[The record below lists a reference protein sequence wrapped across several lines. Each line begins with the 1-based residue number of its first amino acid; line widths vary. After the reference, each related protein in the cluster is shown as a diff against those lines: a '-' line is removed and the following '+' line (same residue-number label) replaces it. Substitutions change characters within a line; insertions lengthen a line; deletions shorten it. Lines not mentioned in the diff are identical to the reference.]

1 MADNG
6 ISTSTKANAFL
17 EKNVKVLVG
26 LIVVLLVLTGVAVA
40 GSSLN
45 KKGVEK
51 GLAEIDTIE
60 YSFKKGADEL
70 SAEDFSARQDKTLAD
85 LELLA
90 SKGGIV
96 GVRANMLKAE
106 ILFEKNDFENSR
118 SAWLKAAETKK
129 SAYTASICFYN
140 AAVCSENLNDLNS
153 AFDYYT
159 KAVSNEEFYLIDH
172 AYFSLG
178 RVNEAKGDVEAAL
191 DSYQKICDIH
201 PASSWAN
208 LAKTRIIAL
217 NASK

>member
-1 MADNG
+1 MADKE
-6 ISTSTKANAFL
+6 ITTSTKANAFL

-40 GSSLN
+40 TSSFN
-45 KKGVEK
+45 KKAVENE
-51 GLAEIDTIE
+51 LAEVDSIE
-60 YSFKKGADEL
+60 YSFKKDADDI
-70 SAEDFSARQDKTLAD
+70 SAEDFAARQDKALAD
-85 LELLA
+85 LEALV
-90 SKGGIV
+90 SKSGIV
-96 GVRANMLKAE
+96 GIRANMLKAE

-118 SAWLKAAETKK
+118 SAWLKAAEAKK

-140 AAVCSENLNDLNS
+140 AAVCSENLNDLNG
-153 AFDYYT
+153 AFDYYS

-178 RVNEAKGDVEAAL
+178 RVNEAKGDAEAAL
-191 DSYQKICDIH
+191 ASYQKICDVH

>member
-1 MADNG
+1 MADKE
-6 ISTSTKANAFL
+6 ITTSTKANAFL

-40 GSSLN
+40 TSSFN
-45 KKGVEK
+45 KKAVENE
-51 GLAEIDTIE
+51 LAEVDSIE
-60 YSFKKGADEL
+60 YSFKKDADDI
-70 SAEDFSARQDKTLAD
+70 SAEDFAARQDKALAD
-85 LELLA
+85 LEALV
-90 SKGGIV
+90 SKSGIV
-96 GVRANMLKAE
+96 GIRANMLKAE

-118 SAWLKAAETKK
+118 SAWLKAAEAKK

-140 AAVCSENLNDLNS
+140 AAVCSENLNDLNG
-153 AFDYYT
+153 AFDYYS

-178 RVNEAKGDVEAAL
+178 RVNEAKGDAEAAL
-191 DSYQKICDIH
+191 ASYQKICDIH